1 MNVLIKSLLKKT
13 KKILAYSAYEPWL
26 DVGQPKDF
34 KKAIKKIKN

>member
-1 MNVLIKSLLKKT
+1 MNVLIQSLLKKT

-26 DVGQPKDF
+26 DVGKPKDF